1 MLMIHSAGSLFEL
14 SLNTGSILSALL
26 MFDISPSPAEDFFF
40 FKTKISG
47 EDSHDIVLTQHLV
60 KVIVGDNCTEITV
73 LNGD

>member
-26 MFDISPSPAEDFFF
+26 MFDISPSPAEDFFL
-40 FKTKISG
+40 KTKISG
-47 EDSHDIVLTQHLV
+47 KDSHDIVLTQHLG